1 MVQQYTRAVAADT
14 RCSKRKNA
22 HGVSLIWRQAEESA
36 QDKAGTRRARWGRRR
51 GGGEERRW
59 LKSAGVVEMP
69 DIETSDDAAAIAR
82 TRTLWPASDVRG
94 PSSCTDKETA
104 PSEHV

>member
-14 RCSKRKNA
+14 RCSKLKNA

-36 QDKAGTRRARWGRRR
+36 QDKAGTRRARWVRRR
-51 GGGEERRW
+51 GGGEDRSW

-94 PSSCTDKETA
+94 PSSCRDKETE

>member
-14 RCSKRKNA
+14 RCSKRGNA
-22 HGVSLIWRQAEESA
+22 HGVSLIWRQAEERA
-36 QDKAGTRRARWGRRR
+36 QDKAGRRSARWGRRR

-59 LKSAGVVEMP
+59 LKSAGVVEMS

-82 TRTLWPASDVRG
+82 TRTLWPASELRG
-94 PSSCTDKETA
+94 PSSCRDKETE